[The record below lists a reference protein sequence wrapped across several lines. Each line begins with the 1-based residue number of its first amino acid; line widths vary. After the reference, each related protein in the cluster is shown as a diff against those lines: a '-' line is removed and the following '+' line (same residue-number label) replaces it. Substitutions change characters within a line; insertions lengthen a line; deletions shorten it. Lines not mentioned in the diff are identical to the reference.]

1 VSKQDQR
8 IAILMGTKDG
18 AAFIEEQF
26 ASLLAQSQPVIDLW
40 ISDDGSTDGTTA
52 IIKAWQARW
61 PKGRLTLVDGPRL
74 GFAANFRS
82 MIIDQRIDADYYAF
96 CDQDDIWEPDRLET
110 ALRWMGTHDAGVPL
124 MFCSRTATMSKS
136 GRVIGCSP
144 LFRRPPSFRN
154 ALVQSIAGGNT
165 IMINRAARQLLATAS
180 ARSRFVSHDWWAY
193 LIVTASGGVV
203 HYDSRPLVRYRQ
215 HEGNLVGAN
224 VSWKARFSRIGRL
237 LRGQFAHWT
246 DDNLGGLAVNRD
258 LLAAD
263 SAACLDLF
271 IESRKG
277 GVFRRLSYLCRS
289 GVYRQ
294 TLFGTLGLYFA
305 TIWGRV

>member
-8 IAILMGTKDG
+8 IAILMGTRNG
-18 AAFIEEQF
+18 AAFIDEQF
-26 ASLLAQSQPVIDLW
+26 ASLLSQSQPLIDLW

-52 IIKAWQARW
+52 IIEGWQARW
-61 PKGRLTLVDGPRL
+61 PKGRLTLVDGPRQ

-82 MIIDQRIDADYYAF
+82 MIIDPRIDADYYAF
-96 CDQDDIWEPDRLET
+96 CDQDDIWEPDRLE
-110 ALRWMGTHDAGVPL
+110 AAFLWMQGFDAKIPL

-144 LFRRPPSFRN
+144 LFQRPPSFRN

-165 IMINRAARQLLATAS
+165 IMINRAARQLLARAS
-180 ARSRFVSHDWWAY
+180 ARTQFVSHDWWAY

-203 HYDSRPLVRYRQ
+203 HYDPRPLVRYRQ
-215 HEGNLVGAN
+215 HEANLVGAN
-224 VSWKARFSRIGRL
+224 VSWKARFSRLGRL
-237 LRGQFAHWT
+237 LKGQFASWT
-246 DDNLGGLAVNRD
+246 DDNLSGLAANRD

-263 SAACLDLF
+263 SAACLNLF
-271 IESRKG
+271 TESRKG
-277 GVFRRLSYLCRS
+277 GLFRRLSYLRRS

-294 TLFGTLGLYFA
+294 TLFGTLGLYLA
-305 TIWGRV
+305 IIWGRV